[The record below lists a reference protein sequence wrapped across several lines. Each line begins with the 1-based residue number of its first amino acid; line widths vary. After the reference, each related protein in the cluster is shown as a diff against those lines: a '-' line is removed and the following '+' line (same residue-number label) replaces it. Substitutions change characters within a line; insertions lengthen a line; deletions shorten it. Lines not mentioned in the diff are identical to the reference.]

1 MSSIIH
7 SEMLPLSTV
16 GIVVEYNPLHNGH
29 LYHLQQSRKITG
41 ADNVVAV
48 MSGNFL
54 QRGEPALSDK
64 WARAEMALHA
74 GCDLVLELPVAY
86 SAQPAQWFAH
96 GAIAMLDATGVVD
109 SLCFGSESGDVEA
122 LDAMA
127 AMLAEEPLPFSAEL
141 AACLKQGMPY
151 PSAFTAAAQT
161 YLKSIGQERLGF
173 SLEQPNHTLGLHYL
187 IALRKL
193 GSRIVPYSVRRE
205 KSGYNQEDITDVRI
219 ASATALRKLVFGEE
233 GSLDGLAPYVPA
245 STLGVLRREFA
256 AGRAPLRWESFAR
269 PLYHQLLGQDVWE
282 IGQYAE
288 VTEGL
293 EYRIRDILSEVSE
306 FSVEALLEAL
316 KTKRYTRTKL
326 QRTLLRILLGHNK
339 EMLSADRLT
348 GGIQYLRVLGFTERG
363 RRLLGRMRKAASVPV
378 IDSAAR
384 GDWPFLALDAR
395 ASAVYALAFRDAS
408 PADARR
414 DYTQPPI
421 RLGN

>member
-1 MSSIIH
+1 M
-7 SEMLPLSTV
+7 STV

-54 QRGEPALSDK
+54 QRGEPALVDK
-64 WARAEMALHA
+64 WARAEMALRA

-86 SAQPAQWFAH
+86 SAQPAQWFAY
-96 GAIAMLDATGVVD
+96 GAVAALHATGVVD
-109 SLCFGSESGDVEA
+109 SISFGSESGDVEA

-127 AMLAEEPLPFSAEL
+127 AMLSEEPLPFAAEL
-141 AACLKQGMPY
+141 SACLKQGMPY
-151 PSAFTAAAQT
+151 PAAFTGAAQT
-161 YLKSIGQERLGF
+161 YLRSIGREQLAF

-205 KSGYNQEDITDVRI
+205 KSDYNQVDITDVQI
-219 ASATALRKLVFGEE
+219 ASATALRKLLFGEQ
-233 GSLDGLAPYVPA
+233 GSLEGLTPFVPG
-245 STLGVLRREFA
+245 STMDVLRREIA
-256 AGRAPLRWESFAR
+256 AGRGPLRWESFAH
-269 PLYHQLLGQDVWE
+269 PLYHRLLGQDVSVLRE
-282 IGQYAE
+282 YAE

-293 EYRIRDILSEVSE
+293 EYRIQGVLGEVDE
-306 FSVEALLEAL
+306 FTVEALLYAL

-326 QRTLLRILLGHNK
+326 QRTLLRILLGHK
-339 EMLSADRLT
+339 QEWLTQDRLA

-363 RRLLGRMRKAASVPV
+363 QKLLGRMRKAASVPV

-384 GDWPFLALDAR
+384 GDWPYLALDAR
-395 ASAVYALAFRDAS
+395 ASAVYALAFRNAS
-408 PADARR
+408 PADTRR

-421 RLGN
+421 RLIE